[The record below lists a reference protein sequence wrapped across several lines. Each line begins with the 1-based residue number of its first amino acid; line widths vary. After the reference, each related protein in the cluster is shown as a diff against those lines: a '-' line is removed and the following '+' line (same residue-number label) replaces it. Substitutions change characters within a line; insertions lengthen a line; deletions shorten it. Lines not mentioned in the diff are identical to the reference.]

1 MKAIEVLMAEH
12 RVIETVIECLVRMT
26 AQAESTGKLDKQ
38 SALDAIEFIRLFAD
52 KCHHAKEE
60 DRLFPAMEAKGFPRD
75 GGPIGV
81 MLVEHV
87 HGRNFVKGMADS
99 VDAAASGDGQA
110 LSLFVRN
117 ALGYAAL
124 LRPHIMK
131 EDQILY
137 PMADRMM
144 TDEDD
149 QSLLAQYE
157 EAELE
162 VGDGT
167 HERLLGVAKSLAERF
182 GVDDKYVSA
191 LQGGSCGHCH

>member
-1 MKAIEVLMAEH
+1 MQATEILMAEH

-38 SALDAIEFIRLFAD
+38 SALEAIEFIKLFAD

-60 DRLFPAMEAKGFPRD
+60 NRLFPAMEAKGFPRD

-81 MLVEHV
+81 MLTEHV
-87 HGRNFVKGMADS
+87 QGRNFVTGMVES
-99 VDAAASGDGQA
+99 VDAAANGDGQA

-117 ALGYAAL
+117 ALGYASL

-137 PMADRMM
+137 PMAERMM

-149 QSLLAQYE
+149 QSLLAQYD
-157 EAELE
+157 EAESE
-162 VGDGT
+162 VGEGI
-167 HERLLGVAKSLAERF
+167 HERMLGVAKSLAERF
-182 GVDDKYVSA
+182 GVDTKFVTA
-191 LQGGSCGHCH
+191 MQGGSCGHCH